1 MEGELS
7 QHILIF
13 VTILIKDCWTS
24 TQDVSLNLAPF
35 QSPTAFHA
43 TIATLWIECY
53 VIKGISDA
61 FSTHS
66 LFTMSLNSIL
76 PLFIH
81 GPIIISHKKI
91 TYCRW
96 EKPTFE
102 CKGTN
107 NLYAIQAF
115 RPLFPLIY
123 NFLTNQCCFYNHSA
137 PM

>member
-24 TQDVSLNLAPF
+24 TLDVSLNLAPF

-123 NFLTNQCCFYNHSA
+123 NFLTNQCCFCNHSA

>member
-123 NFLTNQCCFYNHSA
+123 NFLTNQCCFCKHSA